1 LKEEASYWLAAVP
14 EEVAPLPVDHPEGA
28 NTVASDQHDTAH
40 IDAEETRALLQDVPK
55 ALRTEINDVLLT
67 ALAQVVGRWSGNR
80 RLLVEMEGHGRE
92 ALFEDVDLSRTVGW
106 FTSIYP
112 VALDAGG
119 ARGGGVLLKS
129 VKERLRA
136 DPRRGVGY
144 RLLRYLREADDIA
157 ARLSHRPAA
166 QILFNYLGQL
176 DDAAAED
183 SAFSPAS
190 GSGGPTR
197 SPRGERRYLLEVNG
211 SVERGELHV
220 VWTYSGAMYE
230 RATVERLADEYLS
243 AMRELVARGRAGEGG
258 GLTAA
263 DFPKAKLK
271 QEHLDKLL
279 TKLKRN

>member
-1 LKEEASYWLAAVP
+1 
-14 EEVAPLPVDHPEGA
+14 
-28 NTVASDQHDTAH
+28 
-40 IDAEETRALLQDVPK
+40 
-55 ALRTEINDVLLT
+55 VLLT
-67 ALAQVVGRWSGNR
+67 ALAQAVGGWSGNR
-80 RLLVEMEGHGRE
+80 RLLVDMEGHGRE

-112 VALDAGG
+112 VALDAGA
-119 ARGGGVLLKS
+119 ARVGGDLLKS

-136 DPRRGVGY
+136 VPRRGVGY
-144 RLLRYLREADDIA
+144 GLLRYLREADDIGEQL
-157 ARLSHRPAA
+157 RRRPSAEI
-166 QILFNYLGQL
+166 QFNYLGQL
-176 DDAAAED
+176 DDAVAED
-183 SAFSPAS
+183 SAFSPS
-190 GSGGPTR
+190 GGSGGPAR
-197 SPRGERRYLLEVNG
+197 SPRGERRYLLEITG

-230 RATVERLADEYLS
+230 RTTVERVAEEYMK
-243 AMRELVARGRAGEGG
+243 AVRELVARGRAGEGG